1 MGDLMSP
8 IDPTTNPLL
17 LLSRLHR
24 WRMAFFGLAILL
36 AGAAIGAGAA
46 MIWIGQKTQAT
57 GGGGP
62 LRPWQAGGRPDPGA
76 RLLPTLRQYLS
87 LDDQQMQI
95 LAPLVKEHLASIEK
109 LRLDVRPKVAEELRQ
124 MDREIVAVLRP
135 DQKRI
140 WDRRFRR
147 LQEQLQWLAPYRG
160 RPGMLEPGVGPSRRP
175 VRQPL
180 PEPPDRSAPQ
190 SAAPGEQGR

>member
-1 MGDLMSP
+1 M
-8 IDPTTNPLL
+8 DPMTNPVL

-24 WRMAFFGLAILL
+24 WRMAFFGLVILL
-36 AGAAIGAGAA
+36 AGVAIGAGTAT
-46 MIWIGQKTQAT
+46 IWIGHNAQAT

-62 LRPWQAGGRPDPGA
+62 LRSWLAEGRPDLGG
-76 RLLPTLRQYLS
+76 RLLPMLRQYLS
-87 LDDQQMQI
+87 LDDQQMQTLGPI
-95 LAPLVKEHLASIEK
+95 LREHLVNIEK
-109 LRLDVRPKVAEELRQ
+109 LRQDLRPKVAEELRQ

-160 RPGMLEPGVGPSRRP
+160 RPGMLEPGIGPNHRP

-180 PEPPDRSAPQ
+180 PEPVDGSAP
-190 SAAPGEQGR
+190 SSGTPGEQGR